1 MRCRGGWR
9 GFAQLREGS
18 DDPPPPVSMGAS
30 AWADATPRP
39 ASRPSRTI
47 IIANARRRRETRCM
61 KPKPLHQTPSGT
73 NTAHQLKFYLPAPA
87 LHRITGIVV
96 EASCLLDIPR
106 FSPYHP
112 VSKQHTNQS
121 QPLGDGD
128 SLGQGESLLT
138 ALFENRS
145 TDSVRAGSSCK
156 LCKLYGRLFCVH
168 LHSWAATREV
178 CLYHHRQKCG
188 GGAGGVSALLGLS
201 LT

>member
-1 MRCRGGWR
+1 
-9 GFAQLREGS
+9 
-18 DDPPPPVSMGAS
+18 MGAS

-47 IIANARRRRETRCM
+47 IIANTRRRRETRCITRR
-61 KPKPLHQTPSGT
+61 PLT
-73 NTAHQLKFYLPAPA
+73 NTKRYQHRPSIEILPASASPA
-87 LHRITGIVV
+87 SDYRNRGGSQLSSRHP
-96 EASCLLDIPR
+96 L

-138 ALFENRS
+138 ALFENGS

-168 LHSWAATREV
+168 LPSWAETREV